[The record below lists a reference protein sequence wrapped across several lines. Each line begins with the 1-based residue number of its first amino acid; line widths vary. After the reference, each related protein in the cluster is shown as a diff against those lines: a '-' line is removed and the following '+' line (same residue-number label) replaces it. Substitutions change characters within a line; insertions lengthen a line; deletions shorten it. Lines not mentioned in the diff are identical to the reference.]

1 MTEIVDRI
9 KAIKTNERKVSNWT
23 DIRSAFIIDNDDLRL
38 STRLDVL
45 RRYDIKVTLGASV
58 AVSEHQYD
66 QLGGMIANVKRAVIE
81 ELYGEFRKPLIE
93 LEIIIA
99 EGHQQEAL
107 EKARKMHCGY
117 DDDDTAPY
125 DDGDGIRGWW
135 RL

>member
-23 DIRSAFIIDNDDLRL
+23 DIHSAFIIDNDDLRL
-38 STRLDVL
+38 GTRLDVL

-107 EKARKMHCGY
+107 EKVRKMHRDMFGLDY
-117 DDDDTAPY
+117 
-125 DDGDGIRGWW
+125 
-135 RL
+135 